1 MSLLDPWR
9 QARADIIA
17 SRPTYT
23 PFYSPSDYSITIGN
37 PDTGMVD
44 QVPPDVA
51 SQIVARV
58 DEVMDDGGIDLAQ
71 IDSGPDPDLGNRTAQ
86 PPSERDKFS
95 DRRARSDARLS
106 TRNASGS
113 IALPSRSGR
122 DALPSGDVRVVQK
135 GPFGDLES
143 YRVATTPGAAFII
156 SDPNISSAIP
166 VENFPMV
173 GGFNAPVS
181 QTGVKFFNIDNYEA
195 QREQQQRDAK
205 RGMGLT
211 HPGPFAVTKG
221 GEYPQTFDSYAQAAD
236 AMRSPVTYSS
246 ATGRAMAPAADP
258 HSPSKMQSALNF
270 LGFSTPGRTYG
281 GGRYDKLGQ
290 DTWAPGYQEAMEAKN
305 LGQNI
310 FATLGLLGAPMTSAF
325 GYGIGQSRT
334 GMGGPYGRDAFGN
347 YRFGAS
353 GPMGMRMSPAGILNT
368 GYMPGIATNEF
379 TGLYG
384 LGTVGN
390 TGMSVTPAMFD
401 DVGYKGGTHG
411 YGYGMKSDGTFG
423 SLDAI
428 DVNDPQGIAELSD
441 IAETGFGG
449 AYTDDSGV
457 TTGTTAT
464 GDTFQA
470 SGVTGGVEDY
480 FGDDGGGGGGDGG
493 GKIICGELN
502 RQGIMSEQI
511 YRGDLAYAEKHV
523 HNFTRAGYLLW
534 ARPLVKLMKMSK
546 TITKIV
552 TPPAMAWGKEM
563 AKRSH
568 DVGKGSWAG
577 KIMLYTGSPI
587 CFIVGAILRMLPRY
601 DLGE

>member
-1 MSLLDPWR
+1 
-9 QARADIIA
+9 
-17 SRPTYT
+17 
-23 PFYSPSDYSITIGN
+23 
-37 PDTGMVD
+37 
-44 QVPPDVA
+44 
-51 SQIVARV
+51 
-58 DEVMDDGGIDLAQ
+58 
-71 IDSGPDPDLGNRTAQ
+71 
-86 PPSERDKFS
+86 
-95 DRRARSDARLS
+95 
-106 TRNASGS
+106 
-113 IALPSRSGR
+113 
-122 DALPSGDVRVVQK
+122 
-135 GPFGDLES
+135 
-143 YRVATTPGAAFII
+143 
-156 SDPNISSAIP
+156 
-166 VENFPMV
+166 
-173 GGFNAPVS
+173 
-181 QTGVKFFNIDNYEA
+181 
-195 QREQQQRDAK
+195 
-205 RGMGLT
+205 
-211 HPGPFAVTKG
+211 
-221 GEYPQTFDSYAQAAD
+221 
-236 AMRSPVTYSS
+236 
-246 ATGRAMAPAADP
+246 
-258 HSPSKMQSALNF
+258 
-270 LGFSTPGRTYG
+270 
-281 GGRYDKLGQ
+281 
-290 DTWAPGYQEAMEAKN
+290 
-305 LGQNI
+305 
-310 FATLGLLGAPMTSAF
+310 
-325 GYGIGQSRT
+325 
-334 GMGGPYGRDAFGN
+334 
-347 YRFGAS
+347 
-353 GPMGMRMSPAGILNT
+353 MGMRMSPAGILNT

-428 DVNDPQGIAELSD
+428 DVNDPHGIAELSD